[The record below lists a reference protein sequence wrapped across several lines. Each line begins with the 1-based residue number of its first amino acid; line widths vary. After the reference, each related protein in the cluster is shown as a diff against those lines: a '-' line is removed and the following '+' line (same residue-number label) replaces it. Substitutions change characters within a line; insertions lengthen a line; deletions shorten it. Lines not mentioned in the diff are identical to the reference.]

1 MSLFFRP
8 MLRSFLLLALLLLG
22 WFLLLMSQINQ
33 LAPAYQEKAMLVEFI
48 ALFCMAVLF
57 SVLAACHLFY
67 KNRQH
72 PKIKVSAARWRYAL
86 LAFFVPMVIFG
97 ILIWL
102 RSMSYAACL
111 SGNLFAVVAD
121 PANAAVCLHIKSLLL
136 TKFLG
141 FMSPA
146 FMGQLLAT
154 TFFVGLWSGLIYLL
168 LTMRVI
174 YQNDR

>member
-8 MLRSFLLLALLLLG
+8 MLRSFVLLALLLLG

-33 LAPAYQEKAMLVEFI
+33 LAPAYQEKAILVEFI
-48 ALFCMAVLF
+48 VLFCLTVLF

-86 LAFFVPMVIFG
+86 LAFFVPMVFFG
-97 ILIWL
+97 TLIWI
-102 RSMSYAACL
+102 RGGSNAACL
-111 SGNLFAVVAD
+111 SDNLFAVVEE
-121 PANAAVCLHIKSLLL
+121 PANAAVCIHIKSLLL
-136 TKFLG
+136 TKLLG

-154 TFFVGLWSGLIYLL
+154 TFFVGLWSGLLYLL